1 MNTEAIPG
9 PDGAL
14 IGSTQGVPTIII
26 NRQYD
31 PQSARLEELVDV
43 LYRLIV
49 DAPGE
54 ASEVTAA
61 TQSSSPKDDL
71 RFSRN

>member
-1 MNTEAIPG
+1 MNTEAIPN
-9 PDGAL
+9 PEGAL
-14 IGSTQGVPTIII
+14 IGGTLGVPTMTI

-61 TQSSSPKDDL
+61 TPSSSSKDDL